1 MEDYIIMVNLK
12 KFLEEKKISPT
23 IQRLKILKF
32 IKGNKKHPTV
42 DMIYRKISKEIPSLS
57 KTTIY
62 NTMNLLVK
70 KGVVS
75 EICLGEGEL
84 RYDINL
90 KPHGHFRCTECG
102 KIFDVE
108 LKSKLF
114 EMKRIDGNQISH
126 TSIYFT
132 GKCEECLKL
141 R

>member
-1 MEDYIIMVNLK
+1 MEDYTVMFNLK
-12 KFLEEKKISPT
+12 KFLEDKKISPT

-42 DMIYRKISKEIPSLS
+42 DMIYRKISKEIPTLS

-75 EICLGEGEL
+75 EICLGEGEV

-90 KPHGHFRCTECG
+90 NPHCHFRCTECG
-102 KIFDVE
+102 NIFDVE
-108 LKSKLF
+108 IESKLF
-114 EMKRIDGNQISH
+114 EMKNINGNQILH

-132 GKCEECLKL
+132 GKCEECLKS